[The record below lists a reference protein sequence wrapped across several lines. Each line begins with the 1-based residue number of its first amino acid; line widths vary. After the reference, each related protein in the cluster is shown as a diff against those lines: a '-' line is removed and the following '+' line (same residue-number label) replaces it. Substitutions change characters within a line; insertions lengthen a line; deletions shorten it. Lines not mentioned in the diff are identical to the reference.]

1 MKTIESLKQAKNIL
15 ENLMPEYNPLDDE
28 PDPYRVCDHIVA
40 RANNAL
46 FFVNGSITEAD
57 KLTAQNAELLAAL
70 ENAATQIESLALTFQ
85 SHGHMGSYDRALL
98 CAFDAR
104 AAIAKME
111 AGEWPS

>member
-1 MKTIESLKQAKNIL
+1 MTYEEKLDSAIDRLESKCAKFTNQ
-15 ENLMPEYNPLDDE
+15 
-28 PDPYRVCDHIVA
+28 
-40 RANNAL
+40 NN
-46 FFVNGSITEAD
+46 
-57 KLTAQNAELLAAL
+57 ELLKAL

-111 AGEWPS
+111 AGE

>member
-70 ENAATQIESLALTFQ
+70 RSIMDCSTNPAHTMTYIGLEGSVDGCNAF
-85 SHGHMGSYDRALL
+85 
-98 CAFDAR
+98 AR